1 MALAAVAGA
10 VLTVGL
16 TLLALLMV
24 GYIRIR
30 LSAPNQPSPVS
41 RPLVAALIVLGACGG
56 GLLWT
61 RLADFATGHRWPVY
75 RGLLPRI
82 ILLAGVAS
90 WQWFAYSIGL
100 GGALALILCVG
111 ALDGLVLYLQRRHL

>member
-1 MALAAVAGA
+1 VALAALAGA

-16 TLLALLMV
+16 ALLALTV
-24 GYIRIR
+24 VAYIRIR

-41 RPLVAALIVLGACGG
+41 TPLVAALIVLGACGG
-56 GLLWT
+56 GLLWM
-61 RLADFATGHRWPVY
+61 RIADFATGRRSSVY

-111 ALDGLVLYLQRRHL
+111 ALDGLVLYLQRRQL

>member
-1 MALAAVAGA
+1 MG
-10 VLTVGL
+10 
-16 TLLALLMV
+16 
-24 GYIRIR
+24 RSR
-30 LSAPNQPSPVS
+30 APSS
-41 RPLVAALIVLGACGG
+41 
-56 GLLWT
+56 
-61 RLADFATGHRWPVY
+61 Y

-111 ALDGLVLYLQRRHL
+111 ALDGLVLYLQRRLL